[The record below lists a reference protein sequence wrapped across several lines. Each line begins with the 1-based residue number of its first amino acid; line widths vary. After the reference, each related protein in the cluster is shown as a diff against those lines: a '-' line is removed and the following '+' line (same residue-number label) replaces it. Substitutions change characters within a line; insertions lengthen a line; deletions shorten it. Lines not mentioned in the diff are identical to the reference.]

1 MKEEMQKWS
10 EITILP
16 EWEEESCL
24 VYRAKKH
31 GKWVMLKCLK
41 PEFADM
47 PEYRKMLEREF
58 DARYN
63 LAHPNI
69 VMINDF
75 EEIPGLGRC
84 IITDYVYGDSLRRLI
99 DEKRITPKV
108 LESLQ
113 NQLIDAMEYIQSNHI
128 VHRPLRP
135 EMIIF
140 TEHIGNLKLIDVGF
154 DRRKY
159 LEPEVLAEDM
169 RNYGEI
175 LGETLDAL
183 PTKLPHLRKIAQRA
197 ADPNPRRRY
206 RDVQDLQL
214 AIEKRSSNQ
223 LYIFLIAF
231 LVVMLAVLAWLN
243 SSYRPAH
250 PAETSTQIE
259 SIE

>member
-1 MKEEMQKWS
+1 MHKWS
-10 EITILP
+10 EITVLP

-41 PEFADM
+41 PELTNK
-47 PEYRKMLEREF
+47 PEYQEMLEREF

-84 IITDYVYGDSLRRLI
+84 IITDYVYGDSLRTLI
-99 DEKRITPKV
+99 DQRRLTPKV
-108 LESLQ
+108 LDSLQ
-113 NQLIDAMEYIQSNHI
+113 HQLVDAMEYIQSNHI

-154 DRRKY
+154 DRCKY

-169 RNYGEI
+169 RNYGLI
-175 LGETLDAL
+175 LNEALDAI

-197 ADPNPRRRY
+197 ASQEPSCRY
-206 RDVQDLQL
+206 RDVQDLKL

-223 LYIFLIAF
+223 LYIFIIVFLI
-231 LVVMLAVLAWLN
+231 VMLAILAWLN

-250 PAETSTQIE
+250 PAEEPTNIE
-259 SIE
+259 STK